1 MRFVKAFGV
10 GLLVAVVS
18 IAIGLAVKLAAA
30 TLYFRWVVLPREQA
44 KGNGGIGSVS
54 VLVSG
59 WELIAVGAIGF
70 VLGLWW
76 MLQRRQPAST

>member
-1 MRFVKAFGV
+1 MRFVKAFAV

-18 IAIGLAVKLAAA
+18 IAIALAVKLAAA

-44 KGNGGIGSVS
+44 SGSGGIGSMS

-59 WELIAVGAIGF
+59 WELIAVGTIGF
-70 VLGLWW
+70 IVGVWW
-76 MLQRRQPAST
+76 KLERRQPASR